1 MFAKLLRPN
10 AQLPT
15 RANPGDAGY
24 DLAAVEGVAIPPRGK
39 AVVPTGVA
47 IAIPEDT
54 YARVAPR
61 SGLAAKHSI
70 HVGAG
75 VVDSGYRGEIKV
87 VLFNLSDTEFVVSAG
102 DRIAQ
107 IIVTRIATPD
117 VFEVD
122 SLPESVRGEAGF
134 GSSGT
139 ST

>member
-1 MFAKLLRPN
+1 MLAKRLRPD
-10 AQLPT
+10 AKLPT

-24 DLAAVEGVAIPPRGK
+24 DLAAVEDVTIPPRGK
-39 AVVPTGVA
+39 AIVPTGVA

-61 SGLAAKHSI
+61 SGLAAKHAI

-107 IIVTRIATPD
+107 MIVTRIATPD
-117 VFEVD
+117 VLEAD
-122 SLPESVRGEAGF
+122 TLPDSVRGEGGF
-134 GSSGT
+134 GSSG
-139 ST
+139 